1 MLAFSLFFKIK
12 LCIFYVHDM
21 MTSYTYDN
29 KMIIALELVNMPSTH
44 VCDENTSVS
53 IFRVFNTVLLAIVI
67 MLYIRCL

>member
-1 MLAFSLFFKIK
+1 
-12 LCIFYVHDM
+12 M

-29 KMIIALELVNMPSTH
+29 KMIIALQLVNMPSTH